1 MTTQEINKQIQ
12 EQFEQFV
19 APVRKVQDK
28 LIDHAE
34 KVAKLQIETAQS
46 YTDLALTNA
55 RDLAS
60 LDSVESVQKYLQT
73 APKTAQQV
81 GEKVVQDGQK
91 FAELGQSVGE
101 DLRQIAQENV
111 AKAGKKGQGAK
122 KAAA

>member
-111 AKAGKKGQGAK
+111 AKAGKKGQSAK